1 MTEQV
6 QKTQSGAGKFLA
18 SLLVLLCL
26 SALGAGAGWFGATM
40 QPAKWKADAQF
51 EAPKV
56 VDLGNYYSLLSTYNL
71 LKGETSETTTADI
84 ALTNSVYQE
93 FTRDLKSPD
102 VLQQFLTQ
110 SEKVKQQATAKNQPT
125 SVFAQEI
132 ARQFKFDDA
141 TNTLSLTLLNP
152 EDASVLLNDFII
164 FSTMKSRST
173 LNGELIAKWK
183 ILFQQIK
190 QMAESNLGAIQQ
202 GAQVA
207 QQDWAGKLNLM
218 RSVQPL
224 DDKLLPFRYI
234 KAPSVPTVAEQPD
247 NQLLW
252 TAIGGGIGFFLGLL
266 VALFINR
273 KRS

>member
-6 QKTQSGAGKFLA
+6 QKTQSSIGKFLV
-18 SLLVLLCL
+18 SLLVLLFL
-26 SALGAGAGWFGATM
+26 SVLGAGAGWVGATM
-40 QPAKWKADAQF
+40 QPAKWKAEAQF

-71 LKGETSETTTADI
+71 LKGETPETTMADM

-152 EDASVLLNDFII
+152 EEASMLLNDFIV

-173 LNGELIAKWK
+173 LNADLIAKWK
-183 ILFQQIK
+183 ILFQQTK
-190 QMAESNLGAIQQ
+190 QMAESNVGAIQQ
-202 GAQVA
+202 GTQVA
-207 QQDWAGKLNLM
+207 QQDWSGKLKLM

-224 DDKLLPFRYI
+224 DNKLLPFRFI
-234 KAPSVPTVAEQPD
+234 KAPSTPTISEPPE

-252 TAIGGGIGFFLGLL
+252 LVMGGGVGLLLGLFI
-266 VALFINR
+266 VLFINR
-273 KRS
+273 KKR